1 MLTMIFWSLDKEL
14 MKVLTWID
22 KQINH
27 WQDDSWMNKFRG
39 GGGGRIATT
48 RGVVINVIIKL

>member
-39 GGGGRIATT
+39 GGRIATT